1 MSTKILWKEKQ
12 RKVKMDINNQIKK
25 YRANMKLTQEEL
37 ADKIFVTR
45 QTISNWENGK
55 SYPDINSLLLLSKL
69 FDLSLDQLIKGDIEL
84 MKEDI
89 KSDDIKTFNFYGKIF
104 TILLVLTIILTP
116 VLLLLAGIYGK
127 LGTAVLFIITML
139 YAIKVEKLKK
149 QNDIQTYKEILAF
162 TNGERLDDIL
172 KHREYGKRPYQKI
185 LLAIGSAIIT
195 IIASAIV
202 FGLFILFRNI

>member
-185 LLAIGSAIIT
+185 LLAISSAIIT